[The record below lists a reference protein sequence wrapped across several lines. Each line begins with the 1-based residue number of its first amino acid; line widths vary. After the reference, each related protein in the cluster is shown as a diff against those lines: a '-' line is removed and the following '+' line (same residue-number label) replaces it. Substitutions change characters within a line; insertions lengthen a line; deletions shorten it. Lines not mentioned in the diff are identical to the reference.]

1 MLPSR
6 NKETNLQKCP
16 PQKDICS
23 NLACLRYFLRLHV
36 DSGFLWCYYAV
47 KLIKTVEV
55 ASIKSSNR
63 MCRTHVKIVERE
75 RRRRNG
81 SSEEPGPGHTI
92 NNRMTVI
99 PKGMG
104 SYQIVC

>member
-1 MLPSR
+1 M
-6 NKETNLQKCP
+6 
-16 PQKDICS
+16 
-23 NLACLRYFLRLHV
+23 
-36 DSGFLWCYYAV
+36 WCYYAV

-99 PKGMG
+99 PIRDGELSNCMLIRADRIYYVQLLFIFEADGKK
-104 SYQIVC
+104 YF